1 MITVNSPEKNLQKN
15 NLRENK
21 NAIKFSQEFFMIRAG
36 GLIRNIHSSVS
47 DIIRITSNTKNIT
60 IEFVLYRMNIIITH
74 QTNKK
79 ISDVVDLDYMEESW
93 KLNISSPV
101 QIPDS
106 TRRITEWFP
115 THTVLIVNDSL
126 KNILQLLS
134 QESVK
139 ELAEENL
146 QKINSFNDK
155 IKENDRTIQWYESEN
170 EKYTHDSSKLD
181 LEIAMKMKETYETF
195 RHRTSE
201 NKLGKSITTGEEGIP
216 ET

>member
-1 MITVNSPEKNLQKN
+1 MITVNSPEQILRKN

-21 NAIKFSQEFFMIRAG
+21 NAIKFSQEFFMIRAE

-47 DIIRITSNTKNIT
+47 DIIKITSNTKYIT
-60 IEFVLYRMNIIITH
+60 IEFGLYRMNIIITH

-93 KLNISSPV
+93 KLNVNSPV
-101 QIPDS
+101 QITDKS
-106 TRRITEWFP
+106 IWP
-115 THTVLIVNDSL
+115 THTVLIVKDSL
-126 KNILQLLS
+126 KNILHLLS
-134 QESVK
+134 QDSIK

-146 QKINSFNDK
+146 RKINSFNDK
-155 IKENDRTIQWYESEN
+155 IKENDRTIQWYKSEN
-170 EKYTHDSSKLD
+170 EKYTQDSSKLD
-181 LEIAMKMKETYETF
+181 LEIAMKMKEIYETF